1 MEESEVQS
9 ISRQGDRY
17 MDTNI
22 IKETIA
28 NVGFPASCVL
38 ALGWY
43 IQKRDK
49 QQTEERKEERQI
61 LLDEIEFNRQVNNEL
76 LNTNKILASDI
87 KIELQDIKNEIK
99 HISDKE

>member
-1 MEESEVQS
+1 
-9 ISRQGDRY
+9 
-17 MDTNI
+17 MDTNL

-28 NVGFPASCVL
+28 NVGFPVSCVL

-99 HISDKE
+99 HISDKEQW

>member
-1 MEESEVQS
+1 
-9 ISRQGDRY
+9 
-17 MDTNI
+17 MDANL

-28 NVGFPASCVL
+28 NVGFPVSCVL

-61 LLDEIEFNRQVNNEL
+61 LLDEIQFNRQVNNEL

-87 KIELQDIKNEIK
+87 KLELQDIKNEIK